1 MDFELSPAEREFRD
15 EVRSWLDSNKPRGE
29 APAGE
34 GQRAFIDRRRA
45 WQKKMFEAGYVGIT
59 WPKEYG
65 GRGAG
70 FMEQL
75 IFNDEMILAK
85 APDPINVIGLGMGGP
100 VVIAHGTEEQ
110 KKRYLTPLLSADE
123 IWCQGF
129 SEPNAGS
136 DLSGLQ
142 TRAEDKGDHYVVNG
156 QKVWTTLAHVAKW
169 CMLVTRERKEANPRD
184 GLTYLLVDMES
195 PGIEVRPL
203 VQITGDAEFN
213 EIFFKDVVV
222 PKSQILGE
230 AGNGWAVAMTTL
242 LHERGTLGMS
252 LATRAQITAAELAE
266 RARRIGRGSDPLV
279 RQRIAQFTIEARAL
293 QLNGYRAVTA
303 MKRNGIP
310 GPEGSILKLMWSELN
325 QRMTESAVDI
335 AGPAGQVDGG
345 DGWTYQFLRS
355 RANTIEAG
363 TSEVLRNIL
372 AERVLGLPRERFAR
386 LNSLRLG
393 NYASILSRRRPGGLP
408 AISSRPDDLDR
419 AQVARPRHLDAAGAR
434 HACAARRG

>member
-1 MDFELSPAEREFRD
+1 MDFDLSAEEKEFRD
-15 EVRSWLDSNKPRGE
+15 EVRAWLKANKPSEDGNGDMKSFIENRRDW
-29 APAGE
+29 
-34 GQRAFIDRRRA
+34 QR
-45 WQKKMFEAGYVGIT
+45 KLHEAGYVGIT

-75 IFNDEMILAK
+75 IFNDEMILAH
-85 APDPINVIGLGMGGP
+85 APEPINVIGLGMGGP
-100 VVIAHGTEEQ
+100 VVIAHGTDEQ
-110 KKRYLTPLLSADE
+110 KKRYLKPLLSADE

-142 TRAEDKGDHYVVNG
+142 TRADDMGDHYVVNG

-169 CMLVTRERKEANPRD
+169 CMLVTRERKEPNPRD

-195 PGIEVRPL
+195 PGIDVRPL

-213 EIFFKDVVV
+213 EIFFKDVKV
-222 PKSQILGE
+222 PKSQVLGE
-230 AGNGWAVAMTTL
+230 PGNGWAVAMTTL
-242 LHERGTLGMS
+242 LHERGTLGLA
-252 LATRAQITAAELAE
+252 LATRAQITAAELAG
-266 RARRIGRGSDPLV
+266 RARELGRGSDPLV
-279 RQRIAQFTIEARAL
+279 RQRIAQHTIEARAL

-303 MKRNGIP
+303 VKRSGIP

-325 QRMTESAVDI
+325 QRMTETAMDVGGMAS
-335 AGPAGQVDGG
+335 QVGDA
-345 DGWTYQFLRS
+345 DGWKYQFLRA

-372 AERVLGLPRERFAR
+372 AERVLGLPR
-386 LNSLRLG
+386 
-393 NYASILSRRRPGGLP
+393 SR
-408 AISSRPDDLDR
+408 
-419 AQVARPRHLDAAGAR
+419 
-434 HACAARRG
+434 

>member
-1 MDFELSPAEREFRD
+1 MDFELSPPEREFRD
-15 EVRSWLDSNKPRGE
+15 EVRNWLDSNKPREE

-59 WPKEYG
+59 GPKEYG

-169 CMLVTRERKEANPRD
+169 CMLVTRERKEANPRH
-184 GLTYLLVDMES
+184 GLTYLLVDMQS

-213 EIFFKDVVV
+213 EIFFKDVKV

-230 AGNGWAVAMTTL
+230 AGEGWAVAMTTL
-242 LHERGTLGMS
+242 LHERGTLGMA
-252 LATRAQITAAELAE
+252 LATRAQITAAEL
-266 RARRIGRGSDPLV
+266 
-279 RQRIAQFTIEARAL
+279 
-293 QLNGYRAVTA
+293 
-303 MKRNGIP
+303 
-310 GPEGSILKLMWSELN
+310 N
-325 QRMTESAVDI
+325 QRMAETAVDV
-335 AGPAGQVDGG
+335 AGPAGQVGAIS
-345 DGWTYQFLRS
+345 GWKYQFLRS

-372 AERVLGLPRERFAR
+372 AERVLGLPR
-386 LNSLRLG
+386 
-393 NYASILSRRRPGGLP
+393 SR
-408 AISSRPDDLDR
+408 
-419 AQVARPRHLDAAGAR
+419 
-434 HACAARRG
+434 

>member
-1 MDFELSPAEREFRD
+1 MDFDLSPEEKQFRD
-15 EVRSWLDSNKPRGE
+15 QVRAWLKANKPAEDGD
-29 APAGE
+29 GDMKS
-34 GQRAFIDRRRA
+34 FIANRRA
-45 WQKKMFEAGYVGIT
+45 WQRKLYDAGYVGLT

-65 GRGAG
+65 GSGRS
-70 FMEQL
+70 FMDQL
-75 IFNDEMILAK
+75 ILNDEMILAH
-85 APDPINVIGLGMGGP
+85 APEPINVIGLGMGGP

-110 KKRYLTPLLSADE
+110 KKRYLPPLLSGEE

-156 QKVWTTLAHVAKW
+156 QKVWTTLAHVARW
-169 CMLVTRERKEANPRD
+169 CMLVARERKEANPRD

-242 LHERGTLGMS
+242 LHERGTLGLA
-252 LATRAQITAAELAE
+252 LATRAQITASQLAD
-266 RARRIGRGSDPLV
+266 RARKLGRGSDPLV
-279 RQRIAQFTIEARAL
+279 RQKIAQHTIEARAL

-303 MKRNGIP
+303 VKRNGIP

-325 QRMTESAVDI
+325 QRMTETAMDVGG
-335 AGPAGQVDGG
+335 AGSQVGDA
-345 DGWTYQFLRS
+345 DGWKYQFLRA

-372 AERVLGLPRERFAR
+372 AERVLGLPR
-386 LNSLRLG
+386 
-393 NYASILSRRRPGGLP
+393 SR
-408 AISSRPDDLDR
+408 
-419 AQVARPRHLDAAGAR
+419 
-434 HACAARRG
+434 

>member
-1 MDFELSPAEREFRD
+1 MDFELSDSERAFRD
-15 EVRSWLDSNKPRGE
+15 QVRAWLKGNKPREGSDRS
-29 APAGE
+29 E
-34 GQRAFIDRRRA
+34 GQRAFIERRRA
-45 WQKKMFEAGYVGIT
+45 WQKKLYEAGYVGIT

-75 IFNDEMILAK
+75 IFNDEMILAQ
-85 APDPINVIGLGMGGP
+85 APEPINVIGLGMGGP
-100 VVIAHGTEEQ
+100 VVISHGTEEQ
-110 KKRYLTPLLSADE
+110 KKRYLVPLLSGEE

-142 TRAEDKGDHYVVNG
+142 TRAEDRGDHYVVNG
-156 QKVWTTLAHVAKW
+156 QKVWTTLAQVAKW
-169 CMLVTRERKEANPRD
+169 CMLVTRERREANPRD

-222 PKSQILGE
+222 PKSQILGQ
-230 AGNGWAVAMTTL
+230 AGEGWAVAMTTL
-242 LHERGTLGMS
+242 LHERGTLGMA

-266 RARRIGRGSDPLV
+266 HARRLDRGSDPLV
-279 RQRIAQFTIEARAL
+279 RQRIAQHTIEARAL

-303 MKRNGIP
+303 VKRTGIP

-325 QRMTESAVDI
+325 QRMTETAIDI
-335 AGPAGQVDGG
+335 AGPAGQVG
-345 DGWTYQFLRS
+345 DGEGWEYQFLRS

-372 AERVLGLPRERFAR
+372 AERVLGLPR
-386 LNSLRLG
+386 
-393 NYASILSRRRPGGLP
+393 SR
-408 AISSRPDDLDR
+408 
-419 AQVARPRHLDAAGAR
+419 
-434 HACAARRG
+434 

>member
-1 MDFELSPAEREFRD
+1 VDFDLSPSEKKFRD
-15 EVRSWLDSNKPRGE
+15 EVRAWLKSNAPRDDDASGDMKT
-29 APAGE
+29 
-34 GQRAFIDRRRA
+34 FIENRRA
-45 WQKKMFEAGYVGIT
+45 WQKKLYDAGYVGMT
-59 WPKEYG
+59 WPEEYG
-65 GRGAG
+65 GRGRS
-70 FMEQL
+70 FLDQL
-75 IFNDEMILAK
+75 IFNDEMIIAH

-110 KKRYLTPLLSADE
+110 KRRYLTPLLSAEE

-142 TRAEDKGDHYVVNG
+142 TRAEDRGDHYLVNG

-169 CMLVTRERKEANPRD
+169 CMLLARERKETNPRD
-184 GLTYLLVDMES
+184 GLTYLVVDMES

-213 EIFFKDVVV
+213 EIFFKDVKV

-230 AGNGWAVAMTTL
+230 AGQGWAVAMTTL
-242 LHERGTLGMS
+242 LHERGTLGLA
-252 LATRAQITAAELAE
+252 LATRAQITASELA
-266 RARRIGRGSDPLV
+266 RHARQIGRGSDPLV
-279 RQRIAQFTIEARAL
+279 RQKIAQHTIEARAL

-303 MKRNGIP
+303 VKRNGIP

-325 QRMTESAVDI
+325 QRMTETAFDI
-335 AGPAGQVDGG
+335 AGPASQVADGN
-345 DGWTYQFLRS
+345 GWKYQFLRS

-372 AERVLGLPRERFAR
+372 AERVLGLPR
-386 LNSLRLG
+386 
-393 NYASILSRRRPGGLP
+393 SR
-408 AISSRPDDLDR
+408 
-419 AQVARPRHLDAAGAR
+419 
-434 HACAARRG
+434 

>member
-1 MDFELSPAEREFRD
+1 MDFELSASERAFRD
-15 EVRSWLDSNKPRGE
+15 EVRAWLKANKPHE
-29 APAGE
+29 DPSLTD
-34 GQRAFIDRRRA
+34 GQKSFIESRRA
-45 WQKKMFEAGYVGIT
+45 WQRKLHEAGYIGIT

-70 FMEQL
+70 FIEQL
-75 IFNDEMILAK
+75 IFNDEMILAQ
-85 APDPINVIGLGMGGP
+85 APEPINVIGLGMGGP
-100 VVIAHGTEEQ
+100 VVMAHGTEEQ
-110 KKRYLTPLLSADE
+110 KQRYLQPLLSGEE

-142 TRAEDKGDHYVVNG
+142 TRAEDRGDHYVVNG

-169 CMLVTRERKEANPRD
+169 CMLVTRERKEANPRA

-222 PKSQILGE
+222 PKSQVLGE
-230 AGNGWAVAMTTL
+230 PGDGWAVAMTTL
-242 LHERGTLGMS
+242 LHERGTLGMA

-266 RARRIGRGSDPLV
+266 HARRIGRSDDPLV
-279 RQRIAQFTIEARAL
+279 RQRIAQYTIEARAL
-293 QLNGYRAVTA
+293 QLNGYRAITA
-303 MKRNGIP
+303 VKRNGIP

-325 QRMTESAVDI
+325 QRMAETAVDI
-335 AGPAGQVDGG
+335 AGPAGQVG
-345 DGWTYQFLRS
+345 DGEGWKYAFLRS

-372 AERVLGLPRERFAR
+372 AERVLGLPR
-386 LNSLRLG
+386 
-393 NYASILSRRRPGGLP
+393 SR
-408 AISSRPDDLDR
+408 
-419 AQVARPRHLDAAGAR
+419 
-434 HACAARRG
+434 